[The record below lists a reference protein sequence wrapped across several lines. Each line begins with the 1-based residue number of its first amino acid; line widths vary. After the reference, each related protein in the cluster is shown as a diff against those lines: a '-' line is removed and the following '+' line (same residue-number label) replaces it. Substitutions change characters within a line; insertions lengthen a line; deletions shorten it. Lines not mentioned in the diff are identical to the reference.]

1 MVYSNKVGDEM
12 SFSYKPWWKMLI
24 DLEMSKK
31 ECADAV
37 DISMST
43 IKRMAKNEYVS
54 LKIIDEICDK
64 LECTPDDVM
73 DYIPNNKENK

>member
-12 SFSYKPWWKMLI
+12 SFSYKPLWKMLI

-31 ECADAV
+31 EFADAV

>member
-1 MVYSNKVGDEM
+1 MP
-12 SFSYKPWWKMLI
+12 FSYKPLWKMLI
-24 DLEMSKK
+24 DLDMSKK
-31 ECADAV
+31 DFAEAV
-37 DISMST
+37 DISIST

-73 DYIPNNKENK
+73 VYLPSRKEEK

>member
-1 MVYSNKVGDEM
+1 MVYSNKVGDKM
-12 SFSYKPWWKMLI
+12 PFSYKPLWKMLI
-24 DLEMSKK
+24 DLDLTKK
-31 ECADAV
+31 EFSDKV

-73 DYIPNNKENK
+73 YYIPNSKENK